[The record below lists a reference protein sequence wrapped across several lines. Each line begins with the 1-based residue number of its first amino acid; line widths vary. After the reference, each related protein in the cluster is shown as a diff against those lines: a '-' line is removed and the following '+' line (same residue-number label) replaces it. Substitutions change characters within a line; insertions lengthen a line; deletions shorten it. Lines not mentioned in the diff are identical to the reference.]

1 MLRAKPHH
9 NSVLIMLAFIL
20 SGCQHLPTYDQKS
33 SVDLEH
39 PYNTQVKTDE
49 ETPSSQ
55 RLVNVGWWELYAD
68 EELNTLMRQ
77 AFAKNPNINQI
88 RARLNQANAL
98 TKQNRSSR
106 LPSLNIAGDRST
118 FAGDN
123 NPSSDYALISTA
135 SFELDL
141 WGKNKAHHA
150 AAKLNAQAS
159 TEDLHTAHI
168 TLSASIVENWLDILS
183 LLEQETL
190 IRKQIKVNRTV
201 LELQQK
207 RFEMGSSSALSVLQQ
222 EEILAQSEAGL
233 PDILS
238 AEKQAL
244 NNLTLLVGHTPY
256 KGLIIS
262 EKTSPTALPIPLT
275 GLPSDL
281 LENRPDIIAAWL
293 RLRSAQWAT
302 KAAWANRLPNF
313 NLSATYTT
321 SATALN
327 SLFNTWLLDL
337 AASVAAPVF
346 DGGNRKSEQFRQ
358 EAIADERYH
367 AYRETVLNAVVE
379 VENAL
384 IRNIYQDQKIAALN
398 NQLLASDK
406 TLKQAQL
413 SYTNGSS
420 DYVNVLNSLNNTQSL
435 VQQIT
440 REHLKQAKERVS
452 LYRALGGR
460 SWAANLP
467 TEQNDSNSKTIVKDV
482 KDD

>member
-1 MLRAKPHH
+1 MLRGKPHH
-9 NSVLIMLAFIL
+9 RAFIMLVFIL

-33 SVDLEH
+33 AVDLEH
-39 PYNTQVKTDE
+39 PYNAETKAE
-49 ETPSSQ
+49 EAIPPSQ
-55 RLVNVGWWELYAD
+55 PPANVGWWELYAD
-68 EELNTLMRQ
+68 EELNTLMWQ
-77 AFAKNPNINQI
+77 AFANNPDINQI
-88 RARLNQANAL
+88 RARLDQANARA
-98 TKQNRSSR
+98 KQDRAAR
-106 LPSLNIAGDRST
+106 LPTLDVIGGRST
-118 FAGDN
+118 FKGDN
-123 NPSSDYALISTA
+123 QPSSDYAVIGTA

-141 WGKNKAHHA
+141 WGKNRANHTA
-150 AAKLNAQAS
+150 EKLEAQAS
-159 TEDLHTAHI
+159 AEDLHTAHI

-190 IRKQIKVNRTV
+190 LRKQIKVNRTV

-207 RFEMGSSSALSVLQQ
+207 RFEMGSSSVLSVLQQ

-244 NNLTLLVGHTPY
+244 NNLTLLVGDTPY

-262 EKTSPTALPIPLT
+262 EKTSPEALPIPAA

-281 LENRPDIIAAWL
+281 LKNRPDIIAAWL
-293 RLRSAQWAT
+293 RLRSAQWAS

-313 NLSATYTT
+313 DISATYTT
-321 SATALN
+321 GATALN

-346 DGGNRKSEQFRQ
+346 DGGNRKAEQFRQ

-384 IRNIYQDQKIAALN
+384 VRNMYQDQKIAALN

-413 SYTNGSS
+413 SYANGSS

-440 REHLKQAKERVS
+440 REHLKQAKERVG

-467 TEQNDSNSKTIVKDV
+467 IEQHESNSETIVKDAE
-482 KDD
+482 DD

>member
-1 MLRAKPHH
+1 MLRGKPHH
-9 NSVLIMLAFIL
+9 RAFIMLVFIL
-20 SGCQHLPTYDQKS
+20 SGCQHLPKYDQKS
-33 SVDLEH
+33 AVDLNH
-39 PYNTQVKTDE
+39 PYTAEVKTDGA
-49 ETPSSQ
+49 TSQ
-55 RLVNVGWWELYAD
+55 PPANVGWWKLYAD

-77 AFAKNPNINQI
+77 AFARNPDINQI
-88 RARLNQANAL
+88 RARLNQANA
-98 TKQNRSSR
+98 QVRQSQAAR
-106 LPSLNIAGDRST
+106 LPALNVTGGRST
-118 FAGDN
+118 FQGDN
-123 NPSSDYALISTA
+123 TPSSDYAVIGTA

-141 WGKNKAHHA
+141 WGKNKANDA

-159 TEDLHTAHI
+159 AEDLHTAHI

-190 IRKQIKVNRTV
+190 LRKQIKVNRTV

-244 NNLTLLVGHTPY
+244 NNLTLLVGDTPY

-262 EKTSPTALPIPLT
+262 EKTSPEALPIPDT

-281 LENRPDIIAAWL
+281 LKNRPDIIAAWL
-293 RLRSAQWAT
+293 RLRSAQWAS

-313 NLSATYTT
+313 DLSATYTT
-321 SATALN
+321 GATALN

-346 DGGNRKSEQFRQ
+346 DGGNRKAEQFRQ

-367 AYRETVLNAVVE
+367 AYRETVLNAVIE

-384 IRNIYQDQKIAALN
+384 VRNMYQDQKIAALN

-440 REHLKQAKERVS
+440 REHLKQAKERVG

-460 SWAANLP
+460 SWAANFPL
-467 TEQNDSNSKTIVKDV
+467 EQNESNSETIVKDV
-482 KDD
+482 EDD